1 MSCCIRSPHSVA
13 NTIFEVP
20 KNELEKYK
28 WEEALG
34 MKLKKSNRVCASHFN
49 ECDIIS
55 CWNSGLNH
63 YSFVIKDNIIII
75 TESGT
80 MSQERLDSLMLI
92 FIKKKMASEINIEE
106 VIDEFKT
113 CVPIKRRLEL

>member
-1 MSCCIRSPHSVA
+1 
-13 NTIFEVP
+13 
-20 KNELEKYK
+20 
-28 WEEALG
+28 
-34 MKLKKSNRVCASHFN
+34 
-49 ECDIIS
+49 
-55 CWNSGLNH
+55 
-63 YSFVIKDNIIII
+63 
-75 TESGT
+75 